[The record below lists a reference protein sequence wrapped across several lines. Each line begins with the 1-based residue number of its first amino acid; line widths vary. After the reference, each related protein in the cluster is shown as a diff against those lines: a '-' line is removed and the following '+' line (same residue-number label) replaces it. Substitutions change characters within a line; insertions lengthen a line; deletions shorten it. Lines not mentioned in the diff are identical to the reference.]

1 MSHSRAVVAF
11 PDAALHGPQH
21 LHVAALIDINLLRT

>member
-1 MSHSRAVVAF
+1 MSHFRAAVARA
-11 PDAALHGPQH
+11 DAALHGLQH